1 MQDSSENREV
11 DYQNRQEDA
20 NDETLQEGEQ
30 ESEDSDSQ
38 IPLLFVD
45 VNLGKGVMKRI
56 ILYEGDDPN
65 YIAEMFAKDNNLE
78 GNMRSKLER
87 LLKKQMDG
95 VLSKIE
101 EGDEDED
108 SNS

>member
-1 MQDSSENREV
+1 
-11 DYQNRQEDA
+11 
-20 NDETLQEGEQ
+20 
-30 ESEDSDSQ
+30 
-38 IPLLFVD
+38 
-45 VNLGKGVMKRI
+45 MKRI